1 MPPSPDSSAS
11 FAGIRSGAP
20 SHLMCRP
27 DAAVTGRPQT
37 ALPAGFAALALPLML
52 LVISTGCAAVEG
64 IFKAGLWVGLIT
76 AVLVIAAV
84 VLLVRRVS
92 R

>member
-1 MPPSPDSSAS
+1 M
-11 FAGIRSGAP
+11 
-20 SHLMCRP
+20 
-27 DAAVTGRPQT
+27 TGNPQT
-37 ALPAGFAALALPLML
+37 TLPAGFAALALLLML
-52 LVISTGCAAVEG
+52 LVSSTGCAAVEG